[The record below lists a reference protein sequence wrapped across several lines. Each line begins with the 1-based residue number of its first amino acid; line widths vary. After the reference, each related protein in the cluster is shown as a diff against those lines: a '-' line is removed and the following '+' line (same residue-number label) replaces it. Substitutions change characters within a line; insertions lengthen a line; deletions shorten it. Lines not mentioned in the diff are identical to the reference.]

1 MAKAQI
7 LIAED
12 NVIIAMDIESRL
24 KQLGYDVAGIV
35 GYGEQVIEK
44 VKENTPDLVLMEI
57 VLKGEID
64 GIDTAKEIRD
74 QFDIPVVFLAA
85 FADKERL
92 KRAKLAYPFGFILK
106 PFQNK
111 DLEVT
116 IEMALSIAKAN
127 AERKQA
133 EEALRESEEK
143 YSLLANKIPSIVYKG
158 YKDWSV
164 DFFGEKI
171 EQLTGYSAN
180 EFNSKRIKWID
191 IIVKEDIESARRSFI
206 QALKTDKSYVR
217 KYRIKSKTGDIL
229 WIDDRGQIICDSNG
243 EIEYASGTFFDITKT
258 KKFEAQLQQ
267 SQKLLSLGT
276 LAGGI
281 AHDLNNLLFPIF
293 GFVDMMLQD
302 TLEDSPYQRPLNEV
316 LTAAK
321 RARDLVKQILTFS
334 RQADQE
340 LKPVQ
345 VQLVLKE
352 VLKLSSS
359 MLPST
364 IDIKQ
369 NIGND
374 CGFVMAD
381 PTQLHQIV
389 MNLVTNAYHA
399 MQDAGGEL
407 EVSLKEVDLDVGDLQ
422 DPAMIPGRYIC
433 LTVAD
438 TGIGIE
444 QPVLNQI
451 FDPYFT
457 TKEKDKGTGLG
468 LSVVHG
474 IVKGYRGDIR
484 VYSEPGKGTVFHV
497 YLPKTITEVEAKETE
512 DIKPIQ
518 KGTEQILIVDDE
530 DSTVRMEKQMLEQ
543 LGYHVTARTSSIEA
557 LEAFRAAPDKFDLVI
572 TDMTMPNMTGVELAK
587 EILNIRSNIPI
598 VICTGFSEQ
607 MSKDTTKAM
616 GISGFVMKPVLM
628 SEVAKKIREVLDK
641 KE

>member
-628 SEVAKKIREVLDK
+628 GEVAKKIREVLDK